1 MAMME
6 DEPVR
11 SKTPHVVGEDV
22 SLLSAAE
29 LELRIGMLRAEI
41 ERLEAERQA
50 RGATRNAAE
59 ALFRR

>member
-1 MAMME
+1 MAMVD
-6 DEPVR
+6 DEPKPKR
-11 SKTPHVVGEDV
+11 SPHVVGEDV

-29 LELRIGMLRAEI
+29 LEIRIGMLKAEI
-41 ERLEAERQA
+41 ERLEVERTA